1 MKRTQ
6 ITMIAMIVAV
16 VTALNGCS
24 KEPKVRIAHGED
36 KHLILK
42 SDLLIGA
49 SSVDAYSPSAASL
62 LERAKADGLTKVE
75 MELSE
80 SFVTV
85 WEGSKADGVAKY
97 QFPVKGHYDLARDKD
112 KEGRENQYLIKTQ
125 DLNKSWNDRL
135 YVQVDPAELKLVKAD
150 EKVTSLLHDVKALS
164 SKTYVVGKDAIP
176 GLNERLLN
184 DLNRKVGL
192 ADGDVVS
199 IQLSKSSAR
208 YFKQNADGT
217 KTLVASVPVAYF
229 DLVRSKN
236 EKEELTNAFERSTKN
251 NSWDKRSFVEITP
264 DSVEA
269 TSNDVSLVKKD
280 SLNGCQKVSE
290 VSVPELKDFLSS
302 RRVSIE
308 ENDTVCFEVTQT
320 QLSVCRDTCT
330 VDGNLLATFDVVDH
344 LDLNVADDSGA
355 VSTSKKNL
363 WNDREWIRIVSSNPQ
378 PVENHVGSNVMK
390 RSAFDGEFV
399 YVETVVASHSENGE
413 AFEGATMSTDNRL
426 KFEISEGAISA
437 IKLDEALNTAGT
449 KTPILRFAA
458 DHFSVERVKNSYGD
472 GTNAIGEVR
481 DRPWADRKNV
491 RVGFGK
497 NQIEG
502 FFNSTLGLNN
512 MYFQNYIV
520 TDSRQV
526 GDVRIHSDGMIS
538 YETETVLTPNAQAG
552 NFGAGETGLEPVT
565 VVIRHAFVRVDQ
577 RQAKARMY
585 DNYDFR
591 RFGLFRHEKLGLDKS
606 QRPKD
611 DAVEQYGRIYDLSNG
626 KKIEFFL
633 NAGFPEQYKDEARA
647 VIASWNKA
655 FEAATGRADV
665 VVLNEDVKDAD
676 FGDPRL
682 NMIVYIDHR
691 NVSAPLGYG
700 PGVSDP
706 KTGEIISAKSYLY
719 GDAVRWVRD
728 VTGDYYDYLTGD
740 KTEEAFEEEG
750 RISLPSLAPE
760 LLVGNNLVQKPSGS
774 NLIELKSV
782 AKQGLQTNYAQALK
796 RIDSFSAPATK
807 GAAANYIGD
816 AMSKLRVAQQG
827 APLASAINHHNHA
840 HDANNG
846 CVMRA
851 EEHLVSAGRFVA
863 MQKQAQLSREEIL
876 EKMESSI
883 VYTTLLHEVGHN
895 FGLRHNFQGSF
906 DELNFH
912 PEYFEIKAKLA
923 GENAEGV
930 ESKDSYLEMYKTSSI
945 MDYND
950 MFEAT
955 AEAAGPYDMA
965 AIKYAYGNK
974 IEVIDEAASQAAGKL
989 VTTDLDVNVHK
1000 AAVAKAMIENPG
1012 VSRLSA
1018 EFFVDR
1024 QLNVRQYMF
1033 CTDDHVGND
1042 PTCNRF
1048 DSGITMEEVITN
1060 LVDGYDLSYT
1070 LNAFRRGRRD
1080 FTGNANGVI
1089 SRYILPVRQMLDEWV
1104 YGLVTGSQQEAGPAG
1119 ANDYLAAVNVGLRF
1133 FMKVLQT
1140 PEPGTYVLNKE
1151 KGMYEVGTAK
1161 EGEQAL
1167 SVGLN
1172 VGKYL
1177 ESTSETIGDKER
1189 VLRRGIELDKAA
1201 VMMALSMR
1209 GFPADKYQR
1218 ASISVNY
1225 FDVAKNLTLDI
1236 FTKVMLDAQEASVN
1250 VADVEG
1256 TLIAVTPAQAES
1268 LRGNEKI
1275 KISQAKIKP
1284 SSNLFI
1290 ETYAMIF
1297 AMMDFNNASNKT
1309 FGDYVDFR
1317 IKGDDDKTIPSGVER
1332 VSFIGANGLQTYI
1345 VPQTR
1350 DGKSI
1355 SFEIAKNAGTI
1366 SKELEAAS
1374 KLSKSKSVQASIA
1387 AQSEALFPA
1396 AVAGMKEVLKSIGAD
1411 EPSAEQI
1418 AAWEADKT
1426 AAVGEILESITGI
1439 KGQATTILEQ
1449 ATAAGNKRAIERMT
1463 AILAAIDVQLAAMV
1477 CPAPAAGAQAQ
1488 ECSLASLQKLQA
1500 DVKAATE
1507 KVDDLSRE
1515 ISQIES
1521 KLIQMRSMYRALN

>member
-1 MKRTQ
+1 MKRTH
-6 ITMIAMIVAV
+6 INMIAMIVAV
-16 VTALNGCS
+16 ATALNGCS

-36 KHLILK
+36 KNLILK

-49 SSVDAYSPSAASL
+49 SAVEAFSPAAATL
-62 LERAKADGLTKVE
+62 LDRAKADGLSKVE

-112 KEGRENQYLIKTQ
+112 KEGRENQYLVKTQ
-125 DLNKSWNDRL
+125 DLNKDWKDRL

-150 EKVTSLLHDVKALS
+150 EKVTALLHDVKELS
-164 SKTYVVGKDAIP
+164 GKAYVVGKDAIP

-184 DLNRKVGL
+184 ELARKVGL
-192 ADGDVVS
+192 VDGDVVS

-208 YFKQNADGT
+208 YLKKNADGT
-217 KTLVASVPVAYF
+217 TTLIATVPVSYY

-236 EKEELTNAFERSTKN
+236 EKEELTSSFERSTQA
-251 NSWDKRSFVEITP
+251 NSWDKRSFVEISP

-269 TSNDVSLVKKD
+269 TSNDVSLIKKD

-290 VSVPELKDFLSS
+290 VSVPELKDFLAS
-302 RRVSIE
+302 RRVNISA
-308 ENDTVCFEVTQT
+308 DDKVCFEVSQT
-320 QLSVCRDTCT
+320 QLSICRESCELDA
-330 VDGNLLATFDVVDH
+330 NLLATFDIIDH
-344 LDLNVADDSGA
+344 LDLNVANDSGA
-355 VSTSKKNL
+355 IATSKKNL
-363 WNDREWIRIVSSNPQ
+363 WNDRAWIRIISSNPQ
-378 PVENHVGSNVMK
+378 PVENHIGSNVMK

-426 KFEISEGAISA
+426 KFEISEDAISA

-449 KTPILRFAA
+449 KTPVLRFAA

-481 DRPWADRKNV
+481 DRPWADRKNL
-491 RVGFGK
+491 RVAFGR

-520 TDSRQV
+520 TDSRQI
-526 GDVRIHSDGMIS
+526 GEVRVHSDGMIS
-538 YETETVLTPNAQAG
+538 YDTETVLTPNAHAG

-565 VVIRHAFVRVDQ
+565 VVIRHALVRVDQ
-577 RQAKARMY
+577 RQAKPRLY

-591 RFGLFRHEKLGLDKS
+591 RFGLFRQEKLGLDKS

-655 FEAATGRADV
+655 FEGATGRKDV
-665 VVLNEDVKDAD
+665 VVLNEGVKDAD

-691 NVSAPLGYG
+691 NVGAPLGYG

-719 GDAVRWVRD
+719 GDAVRWVRE
-728 VTGDYYDYLTGD
+728 VTGDYYDYLTGE
-740 KTEEAFEEEG
+740 KSEEAFEAEG
-750 RISLPSLAPE
+750 RISIPDVSPE
-760 LLVGNNLVQKPSGS
+760 LLVGNTLVQKPSGN
-774 NLIELKSV
+774 NLVELKSV
-782 AKQGLQTNYAQALK
+782 AKQGLQTNYAQALTK
-796 RIDSFSAPATK
+796 IDAISAPATK
-807 GAAANYIGD
+807 GAAAKNIGNV
-816 AMSKLRVAQQG
+816 MSKLRLAQHG
-827 APLASAINHHNHA
+827 APLASAINHQHHK
-840 HDANNG
+840 HDPQMG
-846 CVMRA
+846 CLMRA
-851 EEHLVSAGRFVA
+851 DEHLVSAGRFVA

-906 DELNFH
+906 DEMNFH
-912 PEYFEIKAKLA
+912 PEYFEIKAKLQA
-923 GENAEGV
+923 ENAEGV

-974 IEVIDEAASQAAGKL
+974 MEVIDEAASQAAGKL
-989 VTTDLDVNVHK
+989 MTMDIDVDVHK

-1012 VSRLSA
+1012 ASRLSA

-1024 QLNVRQYMF
+1024 ELKVRQYMF

-1048 DSGITMEEVITN
+1048 DSGITMEEIITN
-1060 LVDGYDLSYT
+1060 LVDSYDLSYT

-1080 FTGNANGVI
+1080 FTGNAGGVI

-1104 YGLVTGSQQEAGPAG
+1104 YGLVTGSQQEEGPAG
-1119 ANDYLAAVNVGLRF
+1119 SNDYLAAINVGLRF

-1140 PEPGTYVLNKE
+1140 AEPGTYVLNKD
-1151 KGMYEVGTAK
+1151 KGIYEVGTAK
-1161 EGEQAL
+1161 EGETAL
-1167 SVGLN
+1167 NVGLN
-1172 VGKYL
+1172 IGKYL

-1236 FTKVMLDAQEASVN
+1236 FTKVMLDAQEAPLN
-1250 VADVEG
+1250 VAEFEG
-1256 TLIAVTPAQAES
+1256 QLIAITPQQAQA
-1268 LRGNEKI
+1268 LAGNEKF
-1275 KISQAKIKP
+1275 KLSQVKIKP

-1297 AMMDFNNASNKT
+1297 AMLDFNNAGNKT
-1309 FGDYVDFR
+1309 FGDYVDYR
-1317 IKGDDDKTIPSGVER
+1317 IKGDDDKWLTDIH
-1332 VSFIGANGLQTYI
+1332 
-1345 VPQTR
+1345 
-1350 DGKSI
+1350 
-1355 SFEIAKNAGTI
+1355 
-1366 SKELEAAS
+1366 
-1374 KLSKSKSVQASIA
+1374 
-1387 AQSEALFPA
+1387 
-1396 AVAGMKEVLKSIGAD
+1396 
-1411 EPSAEQI
+1411 
-1418 AAWEADKT
+1418 
-1426 AAVGEILESITGI
+1426 
-1439 KGQATTILEQ
+1439 
-1449 ATAAGNKRAIERMT
+1449 
-1463 AILAAIDVQLAAMV
+1463 
-1477 CPAPAAGAQAQ
+1477 
-1488 ECSLASLQKLQA
+1488 
-1500 DVKAATE
+1500 
-1507 KVDDLSRE
+1507 
-1515 ISQIES
+1515 
-1521 KLIQMRSMYRALN
+1521 RSTNT